1 MKKMH
6 SKFELNR
13 SSIKRA
19 MAVFKLPCTERFRK
33 KNVFHSKLGQID
45 IFLKRYKKQKTSSLK
60 VQLT

>member
-33 KNVFHSKLGQID
+33 KKRFPFKTRSNRH
-45 IFLKRYKKQKTSSLK
+45 IFEK
-60 VQLT
+60 V